1 MSIQKLDIMVLESLI
16 DPRTAKK
23 RPLKLFL
30 IGLLF
35 SSMSILFSLWV
46 FKAQT
51 SLIMV
56 FLTVVVSVPL
66 MYATIED
73 EEEEDWKDESEMTI
87 LKEHSKAIVF
97 LTFLF
102 LGFVV
107 SFSLWFI
114 FLPQSTVNLM
124 FSSQLETIE
133 AINSNVVHFMTSNI
147 IDYKLGFTTFLGILS
162 NNVKVLIFCIFFA
175 FFFGAGSIFILTW
188 NASVIA
194 AAVGTYFRNFLG
206 NYAGIFGFNK
216 IAMYL
221 HIFSLS
227 IMRYMIHGVFEI
239 IAYFIGGLA
248 GGIISI
254 GIINHGA
261 NTKKFKNVMFD
272 ALILM
277 LIAIILLVVGALVEV
292 FITPLLF

>member
-1 MSIQKLDIMVLESLI
+1 
-16 DPRTAKK
+16 
-23 RPLKLFL
+23 
-30 IGLLF
+30 
-35 SSMSILFSLWV
+35 
-46 FKAQT
+46 
-51 SLIMV
+51 
-56 FLTVVVSVPL
+56 
-66 MYATIED
+66 
-73 EEEEDWKDESEMTI
+73 MTI
-87 LKEHSKAIVF
+87 LKKNSKAIVF

-194 AAVGTYFRNFLG
+194 AAVGTYFTYFFFKYYEIHDTRRFRD
-206 NYAGIFGFNK
+206 YSIF
-216 IAMYL
+216 YWR
-221 HIFSLS
+221 FSG
-227 IMRYMIHGVFEI
+227 RY
-239 IAYFIGGLA
+239 YFYWYYK
-248 GGIISI
+248 SWRQYQ
-254 GIINHGA
+254 
-261 NTKKFKNVMFD
+261 KV
-272 ALILM
+272 
-277 LIAIILLVVGALVEV
+277 
-292 FITPLLF
+292 